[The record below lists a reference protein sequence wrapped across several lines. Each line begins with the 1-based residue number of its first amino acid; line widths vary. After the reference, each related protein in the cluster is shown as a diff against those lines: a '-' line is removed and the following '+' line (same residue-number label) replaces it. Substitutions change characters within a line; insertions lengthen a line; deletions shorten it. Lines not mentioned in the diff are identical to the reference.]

1 MSPFDASYSFEDIV
15 KYGIAL
21 VVFFSML
28 LAIVYT
34 IYGGFLMVL
43 SGGDEGKVKWAVNH
57 IRYAVLGIVILLIV
71 LFISPI
77 FFQLFWLPYG
87 DYFSPAVI
95 WDTIHEISAYI
106 FGSSSSSPYSGSINS
121 LTPTDSGFTDL

>member
-43 SGGDEGKVKWAVNH
+43 SGGDEGKVK
-57 IRYAVLGIVILLIV
+57 
-71 LFISPI
+71 
-77 FFQLFWLPYG
+77 
-87 DYFSPAVI
+87 
-95 WDTIHEISAYI
+95 
-106 FGSSSSSPYSGSINS
+106 
-121 LTPTDSGFTDL
+121 